1 MIVVND
7 KQLDE
12 LSEYIPNVRNDVKSI
27 SLNDFLLNLDALITE
42 IGFDKNWELNEIGIK
57 LQLVYDQVY
66 RQNKQH

>member
-57 LQLVYDQVY
+57 LQLLYDQVY

>member
-12 LSEYIPNVRNDVKSI
+12 LSEYIPNVRNNVKST

-57 LQLVYDQVY
+57 LQLLYDQVY
-66 RQNKQH
+66 RQNKQY